1 MDGKKTTQ
9 DPHAN
14 GLAVRLLVRDL
25 ENAVLFQREV
35 LGARVAGAGAGE
47 ALVHGA
53 GGTWRLRADRSE
65 AVGALRDIVALVVR
79 RGAGIELRV
88 NVADPAACET
98 RARELGFGVLTPVR
112 DVGGVLETQ
121 LVDGD
126 GYVWSAC
133 TPS

>member
-1 MDGKKTTQ
+1 MNEKQAKQ
-9 DPHAN
+9 VENAN

-35 LGARVAGAGAGE
+35 LGARVESVGDGE

-53 GGTWRLRADRSE
+53 NGTWRLCADRAE
-65 AVGALRDIVALVVR
+65 PVGALRDIVAFVVR
-79 RGAGIELRV
+79 RGAGVELRV
-88 NVADPAACET
+88 KVADPAACEV
-98 RARELGFGVLTPVR
+98 RARELGFGVLTALR
-112 DVGGVLETQ
+112 DVGGASETQ

-133 TPS
+133 APG